1 MRKPVA
7 RKHSGNACST
17 RYDGVVDGMPTV
29 HDCNQ
34 VLRSGKKR
42 FLDIYHRMALSK
54 IEVSPTEKTW
64 YRYYCEAVMM
74 LRHFQRPAAVEGMT
88 VRELTDG
95 RYLTGIKNH
104 KTGATQVATIALTS
118 EEEAWYQGYYEFIR
132 PEFERG
138 ESDCFF

>member
-42 FLDIYHRMALSK
+42 FLDIYNRMALSK

-74 LRHFQRPAAVEGMT
+74 LRHFQ
-88 VRELTDG
+88 
-95 RYLTGIKNH
+95 
-104 KTGATQVATIALTS
+104 
-118 EEEAWYQGYYEFIR
+118 
-132 PEFERG
+132 
-138 ESDCFF
+138 